1 MNKEIMVTTMQDATG
16 LSLVKNEQF
25 LEEMTVQKWL
35 KQNIKKFKPITLYR
49 NINVWMPMEK

>member
-25 LEEMTVQKWL
+25 LEEMTAQKWL
-35 KQNIKKFKPITLYR
+35 KQNIKKFKPITLYK
-49 NINVWMPMEK
+49 NINV

>member
-25 LEEMTVQKWL
+25 LEEMTAQKWL
-35 KQNIKKFKPITLYR
+35 KQNIKKFKLITLYK